1 MGGVSFRVSAL
12 GISVAI
18 ASERRAVAGDVDII
32 LHPIP
37 SRDGKPYIIVVGSDR
52 HLWFCESGTS
62 KIGRLDPD
70 RGSFVEYATPTPDAR
85 PIGIIPGPDNHL
97 WFCENA
103 ANKVARISLTGA
115 IT

>member
-1 MGGVSFRVSAL
+1 MSHDVARRV
-12 GISVAI
+12 
-18 ASERRAVAGDVDII
+18 ASTADVEIR

-37 SRDGKPYIIVVGSDR
+37 SPDAKPYIIVVGPDG

-70 RGSFVEYATPTPDAR
+70 KGSFVEYATPTPDAR

-103 ANKVARISLTGA
+103 GNSQTFTRNGHGNPQR
-115 IT
+115 